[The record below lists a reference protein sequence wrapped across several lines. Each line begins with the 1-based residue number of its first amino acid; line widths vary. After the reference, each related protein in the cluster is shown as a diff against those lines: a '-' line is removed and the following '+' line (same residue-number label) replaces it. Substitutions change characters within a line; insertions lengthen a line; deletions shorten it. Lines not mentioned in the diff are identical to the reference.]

1 MWRHPKNF
9 LFFFH
14 PYIKTINY
22 LVMIQ
27 NRNNIILPFFLVLH
41 TCCIFTSMLSTFCV
55 FQKQNKTNKKTSK
68 HHQFRFYLLKA
79 IYSPSS
85 EIKRKSK
92 IFGWQTNSVL
102 LPRTAAEDWKPAPSL
117 QAVCWIWSPKSKH
130 FWVKCKL
137 RQCWIT
143 RLDQMLGGR
152 LTHSPY
158 QTLLACHLNKCLT
171 WISST
176 S

>member
-1 MWRHPKNF
+1 M
-9 LFFFH
+9 FFSE
-14 PYIKTINY
+14 PYIKIINC

-27 NRNNIILPFFLVLH
+27 NRDSIILPFFLW
-41 TCCIFTSMLSTFCV
+41 FTYLAVCSHQCYLLCFLKT
-55 FQKQNKTNKKTSK
+55 KQNHQKSSK
-68 HHQFRFYLLKA
+68 HHQFRFHLPTALY
-79 IYSPSS
+79 YPSS
-85 EIKRKSK
+85 GMKRESK
-92 IFGWQTNSVL
+92 TLGWQTNSVL
-102 LPRTAAEDWKPAPSL
+102 LPWTAAEDSKPAPHL

-137 RQCWIT
+137 RHCWTT

-176 S
+176 G